1 MPHRYRIPMAALP
14 RDPVELAALVRSGD
28 RRAIARAISLVEDEA
43 TAAAELMRT
52 LWPHVGGAAVV
63 GITGPP
69 GVGKSTLVGALVS
82 EVRRSGRT
90 VGVVAVDPS
99 SPFTQGAVL
108 GDRVRLVEHDTDDG
122 VFFRSMGSRGR
133 LGGVAE
139 ATALASAILSAAGF
153 DVVLIETVGAGQ
165 SDIRIAD
172 MADVVVLALQPGS
185 GDSVQAIKAGVM
197 EIPDVVA
204 LTKADLPGVDVFRSE
219 LRLALGIDPQTA
231 PRLVELSVPNGQGV
245 GELWGAVTVVLD
257 ELGPAGVA
265 ARRRAGAEREAAAI
279 VAARAGARARLA
291 IAADPAVQEAL
302 ERLVAGEL
310 DPLAL
315 VRFLERH
322 TADA

>member
-1 MPHRYRIPMAALP
+1 MAALP
-14 RDPVELAALVRSGD
+14 RDPAALAALVRTGD
-28 RRAIARAISLVEDEA
+28 RRAVARAISLVEDESDG
-43 TAAAELMRT
+43 AAELMAA
-52 LWPHVGGAAVV
+52 LWPAVGGAAVI

-69 GVGKSTLVGALVS
+69 GVGKSTLVGALVG
-82 EVRRSGRT
+82 EVRRSGLT

-139 ATALASAILSAAGF
+139 ATALAAAILSAAGM

-197 EIPDVVA
+197 EIPDIVA
-204 LTKADLPGVDVFRSE
+204 MTKCDLPGIDAFRSE
-219 LRLALGIDPQTA
+219 LRLALGIDPETA
-231 PRLVELSVPNGQGV
+231 PRLVELSVPNQQGV
-245 GELWGAVTVVLD
+245 DELWRVIGEVRAA
-257 ELGPAGVA
+257 LGESGVA
-265 ARRRAGAEREAAAI
+265 ERRRAGLAREAAAI
-279 VAARAGARARLA
+279 VAARAGARVRAA
-291 IAADPAVQEAL
+291 MAADPEVQEAL
-302 ERLVAGEL
+302 RRLEAGDL

-315 VRFLERH
+315 VRYLEGH
-322 TADA
+322 TAGG

>member
-1 MPHRYRIPMAALP
+1 MAALT
-14 RDPVELAALVRSGD
+14 RDPQELAALVREGN
-28 RRAIARAISLVEDEA
+28 RRAIARAISLVEDEDSGA
-43 TAAAELMRT
+43 IELMAA

-69 GVGKSTLVGALVS
+69 GVGKSTLVGALVG
-82 EVRRSGRT
+82 EVRRAGKT

-139 ATALASAILSAAGF
+139 ATALAAAILSAAGF

-204 LTKADLPGVDVFRSE
+204 MTKCDLPGIDVFRSE
-219 LRLALGIDPQTA
+219 LRLALGIDPETA
-231 PRLVELSVPNGQGV
+231 PRLVELSVPNQQGV
-245 GELWGAVTVVLD
+245 DELWRVVTEVRD
-257 ELGPAGVA
+257 ELGEAGVA
-265 ARRRAGAEREAAAI
+265 TRRREGAAREAAAI
-279 VAARAGARARLA
+279 VAARAGARVRAA
-291 IAADPAVQEAL
+291 MAADADVQDAL
-302 ERLVAGEL
+302 RRLETGEL

-315 VRFLERH
+315 VRYLERH
-322 TADA
+322 TADE

>member
-1 MPHRYRIPMAALP
+1 MAALP

-172 MADVVVLALQPGS
+172 MVDVVVLALQPGS

-302 ERLVAGEL
+302 ERLVTGEL

>member
-172 MADVVVLALQPGS
+172 MVDVVVLALQPGS

-302 ERLVAGEL
+302 ERLVTGEL

>member
-14 RDPVELAALVRSGD
+14 RDPIELAALVRSGD

-43 TAAAELMRT
+43 TAAAELMRS
-52 LWPHVGGAAVV
+52 LWPHVGSAAVV

-69 GVGKSTLVGALVS
+69 GVGKSTLVGALVG
-82 EVRRSGRT
+82 EVRRSGQT

-204 LTKADLPGVDVFRSE
+204 LTKADLPGIDMFRSE

-245 GELWGAVTVVLD
+245 GELWGAVTAVLD

-265 ARRRAGAEREAAAI
+265 ARRRTGAEREAAAI

-322 TADA
+322 TADT

>member
-204 LTKADLPGVDVFRSE
+204 LTKADLPGVDMFRSE

-302 ERLVAGEL
+302 ERLAAGEL

>member
-1 MPHRYRIPMAALP
+1 M
-14 RDPVELAALVRSGD
+14 LVREGN
-28 RRAIARAISLVEDEA
+28 RRAIARAISLVEDEDTGA
-43 TAAAELMRT
+43 VELMAA
-52 LWPHVGGAAVV
+52 LWPHVGGAAVI

-69 GVGKSTLVGALVS
+69 GVGKSTLVGALVG
-82 EVRRSGRT
+82 EVRRAGKT

-139 ATALASAILSAAGF
+139 ATALAAAILSAAGF

-204 LTKADLPGVDVFRSE
+204 MTKCDLPGIDVFRSE
-219 LRLALGIDPQTA
+219 LRLAVGIDPETA
-231 PRLVELSVPNGQGV
+231 PRLVELSVPNQQGID
-245 GELWGAVTVVLD
+245 ELWRVVTEVLD
-257 ELGPAGVA
+257 ELGEAGVA
-265 ARRRAGAEREAAAI
+265 TRRREGAAREAAAI
-279 VAARAGARARLA
+279 VAARAGARVRAA
-291 IAADPAVQEAL
+291 MAADADVQDAL
-302 ERLVAGEL
+302 RRLETGEL

-315 VRFLERH
+315 VRYLERH
-322 TADA
+322 TADE

>member
-1 MPHRYRIPMAALP
+1 MQHRYRIPMAALT
-14 RDPVELAALVRSGD
+14 RDPQELAALVREGN
-28 RRAIARAISLVEDEA
+28 RRAIARAISLVEDEDSGA
-43 TAAAELMRT
+43 IELMAA
-52 LWPHVGGAAVV
+52 LWPHVGGAAVI

-69 GVGKSTLVGALVS
+69 GVGKSTLVGALVG
-82 EVRRSGRT
+82 EVRRAGKT

-139 ATALASAILSAAGF
+139 ATALAAAILSAAGF

-204 LTKADLPGVDVFRSE
+204 MTKCDLPGIDVFRSE
-219 LRLALGIDPQTA
+219 LRLALGIDPETA
-231 PRLVELSVPNGQGV
+231 PRLVELSVPNQLGV
-245 GELWGAVTVVLD
+245 DELWRAVTEVRDVLG
-257 ELGPAGVA
+257 EAGVA
-265 ARRRAGAEREAAAI
+265 TRRREGAAREAAAI
-279 VAARAGARARLA
+279 VAARAGARVRAA
-291 IAADPAVQEAL
+291 MAADTDVQDAL
-302 ERLVAGEL
+302 RRLETGEL

-315 VRFLERH
+315 VRYLERH
-322 TADA
+322 TADE

>member
-1 MPHRYRIPMAALP
+1 MSALP
-14 RDPVELAALVRSGD
+14 ADPVALAERVRAGD
-28 RRAIARAISLVEDEA
+28 RRAIARAISRIEDEDPSSEA
-43 TAAAELMRT
+43 LVAA
-52 LWPHVGGAAVV
+52 LWPFTGRARVIGV
-63 GITGPP
+63 TGPP

-82 EVRRSGRT
+82 EIRRRGDT

-139 ATALASAILSAAGF
+139 ATALAAAVLDCAGF
-153 DVVLIETVGAGQ
+153 DVVLVETVGAGQ

-172 MADVVVLALQPGS
+172 LADVVVLALQPGS

-204 LTKADLPGVDVFRSE
+204 LTKCDLPGVDAFRGE
-219 LRLALGIDPQTA
+219 LRLALGIDPKRA
-231 PRLVELSVPNGQGV
+231 PLLVEVSAPTGL
-245 GELWGAVTVVLD
+245 
-257 ELGPAGVA
+257 GVA
-265 ARRRAGAEREAAAI
+265 DLLDAADRARAALGEDGLRARRRVGRLNEAVQTA
-279 VAARAGARARLA
+279 AARAAARAQRALGSDPEVA
-291 IAADPAVQEAL
+291 EAAERL
-302 ERLVAGEL
+302 ERGEL

-315 VRFLERH
+315 VRLIEARSGG
-322 TADA
+322 AA

>member
-1 MPHRYRIPMAALP
+1 MAALT
-14 RDPVELAALVRSGD
+14 RDPVELAELVRVGD
-28 RRAIARAISLVEDEA
+28 RRAIARAISLVEDED
-43 TAAAELMRT
+43 TGAAELLAA
-52 LWPHVGGAAVV
+52 LWPHVGGASIV

-69 GVGKSTLVGALVS
+69 GVGKSTLVGALIG
-82 EVRRSGRT
+82 EIRRSGRT
-90 VGVVAVDPS
+90 VGVIAVDPS

-108 GDRVRLVEHDTDDG
+108 GDRVRMVEHDTDAG

-139 ATALASAILSAAGF
+139 ATALASAVLSAAGF

-204 LTKADLPGVDVFRSE
+204 MTKCDLPGIDAFRSE
-219 LRLALGIDPQTA
+219 LRLALGIDPDTA

-245 GELWGAVTVVLD
+245 GDLWAAVTAVRD
-257 ELGPAGVA
+257 ELGAEGVA
-265 ARRRAGAEREAAAI
+265 ARRHAGAAREAAAI
-279 VAARAGARARLA
+279 VAARAGARVRAA
-291 IAADPAVQEAL
+291 IDEDADVQDAL
-302 ERLVAGEL
+302 RRMAAGEL

-315 VRFLERH
+315 VRYLERH
-322 TADA
+322 TAGG

>member
-1 MPHRYRIPMAALP
+1 MAALT
-14 RDPVELAALVRSGD
+14 RDPIELAALVRAGD
-28 RRAIARAISLVEDEA
+28 RRAIARAISLVEDED
-43 TAAAELMRT
+43 TGAAELMAA

-69 GVGKSTLVGALVS
+69 GVGKSTLVGALVG
-82 EVRRSGRT
+82 EIRRSGRT
-90 VGVVAVDPS
+90 VGVIAVDPS

-139 ATALASAILSAAGF
+139 ATALASAVLSASGV

-204 LTKADLPGVDVFRSE
+204 MTKCDLPGIDAFRSE
-219 LRLALGIDPQTA
+219 LRLALGIDPDTA
-231 PRLVELSVPNGQGV
+231 PRLVELSVPNQQGV
-245 GELWGAVTVVLD
+245 DDLWRAISDVRD
-257 ELGPAGVA
+257 ELGETGVA
-265 ARRRAGAEREAAAI
+265 ERRRQGAAAEAAAI
-279 VAARAGARARLA
+279 VAARAGARVRAA
-291 IAADPAVQEAL
+291 MAADADVQDAL
-302 ERLVAGEL
+302 RRLDAGDL

-315 VRFLERH
+315 VRYLERH
-322 TADA
+322 TANG

>member
-1 MPHRYRIPMAALP
+1 MSALP
-14 RDPVELAALVRSGD
+14 ADPVALAERVRAGD
-28 RRAIARAISLVEDEA
+28 RRAIARAISRIEDEDPSSEA
-43 TAAAELMRT
+43 LVAA
-52 LWPHVGGAAVV
+52 LWPFTGRARVIGV
-63 GITGPP
+63 TGPP

-82 EVRRSGRT
+82 EIRRRGDT

-139 ATALASAILSAAGF
+139 ATALAAAVLDCAGF
-153 DVVLIETVGAGQ
+153 DVVLVETVGAGQ

-172 MADVVVLALQPGS
+172 LADVVVLALQPGS

-204 LTKADLPGVDVFRSE
+204 LTKCDLPGVDAFRGE
-219 LRLALGIDPQTA
+219 LRLALGIDPERA
-231 PRLVELSVPNGQGV
+231 PLLVEVSAPTGL
-245 GELWGAVTVVLD
+245 
-257 ELGPAGVA
+257 GVA
-265 ARRRAGAEREAAAI
+265 DLLDAADRARAALGEDGLRARRRVGRLNEAVQTA
-279 VAARAGARARLA
+279 AARAAARAQRALGSDPEVA
-291 IAADPAVQEAL
+291 EAAERL
-302 ERLVAGEL
+302 ERGEL

-315 VRFLERH
+315 VRLIEARSGG
-322 TADA
+322 AA

>member
-43 TAAAELMRT
+43 TAAAELMQA

-172 MADVVVLALQPGS
+172 MVDVVVLALQPGS

-204 LTKADLPGVDVFRSE
+204 LTKADLPGVDMFRSE

-291 IAADPAVQEAL
+291 IAADPAVQKAL

-315 VRFLERH
+315 VRFLEGH

>member
-204 LTKADLPGVDVFRSE
+204 LTEADLPGVDVFRSE

-279 VAARAGARARLA
+279 VAARAGARAPLA

-302 ERLVAGEL
+302 ERLVTGEL

>member
-1 MPHRYRIPMAALP
+1 MAALP

-108 GDRVRLVEHDTDDG
+108 GDRVRLVEHDTDAG
-122 VFFRSMGSRGR
+122 VFFRSMGRRGR

-302 ERLVAGEL
+302 ERLVTGEL

>member
-1 MPHRYRIPMAALP
+1 MQHRYRIPMAALT
-14 RDPVELAALVRSGD
+14 RDPQELAALVREGN
-28 RRAIARAISLVEDEA
+28 RRAIARAISLVEDEDTGA
-43 TAAAELMRT
+43 VELMAA
-52 LWPHVGGAAVV
+52 LWPHVGGAAVI

-69 GVGKSTLVGALVS
+69 GVGKSTLVGALVG
-82 EVRRSGRT
+82 EVRRAGKT

-139 ATALASAILSAAGF
+139 ATALAAAILSAAGF

-204 LTKADLPGVDVFRSE
+204 MTKCDLPGIDVFRSE
-219 LRLALGIDPQTA
+219 LRLALGIDPETA
-231 PRLVELSVPNGQGV
+231 PRLVELSVPNQQGID
-245 GELWGAVTVVLD
+245 ELWRVVTEVLD
-257 ELGPAGVA
+257 ELGEAGVA
-265 ARRRAGAEREAAAI
+265 TRRREGAAREAAAI
-279 VAARAGARARLA
+279 VAARAGARVRAA
-291 IAADPAVQEAL
+291 MAADADVQDAL
-302 ERLVAGEL
+302 RRLETGEL

-315 VRFLERH
+315 VCYLERH
-322 TADA
+322 TADE

>member
-1 MPHRYRIPMAALP
+1 M
-14 RDPVELAALVRSGD
+14 
-28 RRAIARAISLVEDEA
+28 
-43 TAAAELMRT
+43 
-52 LWPHVGGAAVV
+52 
-63 GITGPP
+63 
-69 GVGKSTLVGALVS
+69 
-82 EVRRSGRT
+82 
-90 VGVVAVDPS
+90 
-99 SPFTQGAVL
+99 
-108 GDRVRLVEHDTDDG
+108 
-122 VFFRSMGSRGR
+122 
-133 LGGVAE
+133 AE

-172 MADVVVLALQPGS
+172 MVDVVVLALQPGS

-265 ARRRAGAEREAAAI
+265 ARRQAGAEREAAAI

-315 VRFLERH
+315 VRFLEGH

>member
-1 MPHRYRIPMAALP
+1 MSALP
-14 RDPVELAALVRSGD
+14 ADPVALAERVRAGD
-28 RRAIARAISLVEDEA
+28 RRAIARAISRIEDEDPA
-43 TAAAELMRT
+43 SEALVAA
-52 LWPHVGGAAVV
+52 LWPSVGRARVIGV
-63 GITGPP
+63 TGPP

-82 EVRRSGRT
+82 EIRRRGDT

-139 ATALASAILSAAGF
+139 ATALAAAVLDCAGF
-153 DVVLIETVGAGQ
+153 DVVLVETVGAGQ

-172 MADVVVLALQPGS
+172 LADIVVLALQPGS

-204 LTKADLPGVDVFRSE
+204 LTKCDLPGVDAFRGE
-219 LRLALGIDPQTA
+219 LRLALGIDPDRA
-231 PRLVELSVPNGQGV
+231 PLLVEVSAPNG
-245 GELWGAVTVVLD
+245 T
-257 ELGPAGVA
+257 GVA
-265 ARRRAGAEREAAAI
+265 DLLDAVDRARAALGDEGLRARRRDGRLKEAVQTA
-279 VAARAGARARLA
+279 AARAAARAQHALGSDPDV
-291 IAADPAVQEAL
+291 AAAAERL
-302 ERLVAGEL
+302 ERGEL

-315 VRFLERH
+315 VRLIEARSGRS
-322 TADA
+322 A

>member
-1 MPHRYRIPMAALP
+1 MQHRYRIPMAALT
-14 RDPVELAALVRSGD
+14 RDPQELAALVREGN
-28 RRAIARAISLVEDEA
+28 RRAIARAISLVEDEDTGA
-43 TAAAELMRT
+43 VELMAA
-52 LWPHVGGAAVV
+52 LWPHVGGAAVI

-69 GVGKSTLVGALVS
+69 GVGKSTLVGALVG
-82 EVRRSGRT
+82 EVRRAGKT

-139 ATALASAILSAAGF
+139 ATALAAAILSAAGF

-185 GDSVQAIKAGVM
+185 GDSVQANKAGVM
-197 EIPDVVA
+197 ESPDVVA
-204 LTKADLPGVDVFRSE
+204 MTKCDLPGIDVFRSE
-219 LRLALGIDPQTA
+219 LRLALGIDPETA
-231 PRLVELSVPNGQGV
+231 PRLVELSVPNKQGID
-245 GELWGAVTVVLD
+245 ELWRVVTEVLD
-257 ELGPAGVA
+257 ELGEVGVA
-265 ARRRAGAEREAAAI
+265 TRRREGAAREAAAI
-279 VAARAGARARLA
+279 VAARAGARVRAA
-291 IAADPAVQEAL
+291 MAADVDVQDAL
-302 ERLVAGEL
+302 RRLETGEL

-315 VRFLERH
+315 VRYLERH
-322 TADA
+322 TADE

>member
-1 MPHRYRIPMAALP
+1 MAALT
-14 RDPVELAALVRSGD
+14 RDPQELAALVREGN
-28 RRAIARAISLVEDEA
+28 RRAIARAISLVEDEDTGA
-43 TAAAELMRT
+43 IELMAA

-69 GVGKSTLVGALVS
+69 GVGKSTLVGALVG
-82 EVRRSGRT
+82 EVRRAGKT

-139 ATALASAILSAAGF
+139 ATALAAAILSAAGF

-204 LTKADLPGVDVFRSE
+204 MTKCDLPGIDVFRSE
-219 LRLALGIDPQTA
+219 LRLALGIDPETA
-231 PRLVELSVPNGQGV
+231 PRLVELSVPNQQGV
-245 GELWGAVTVVLD
+245 DELWRVVTEVLD
-257 ELGPAGVA
+257 ELGEVGVA
-265 ARRRAGAEREAAAI
+265 TRRREGAAREAAAI
-279 VAARAGARARLA
+279 VAARAGARVRAA
-291 IAADPAVQEAL
+291 MAADADVQDAL
-302 ERLVAGEL
+302 RRLETGEL

-315 VRFLERH
+315 VRYLERH
-322 TADA
+322 TADE